1 MGPDLATTQPPRSI
15 QLPDGAD
22 TLLTASEAAVF
33 FGKQPQTIRAWALR
47 GKLKPAGL
55 TMSGEYQYR
64 VADLALAARDRR
76 RTRRGA

>member
-22 TLLTASEAAVF
+22 TLLTAGEAAIF
-33 FGKQPQTIRAWALR
+33 FGKQAQTVRAWALR

-64 VADLALAARDRR
+64 VADLAKAARDRR
-76 RTRRGA
+76 KAKP